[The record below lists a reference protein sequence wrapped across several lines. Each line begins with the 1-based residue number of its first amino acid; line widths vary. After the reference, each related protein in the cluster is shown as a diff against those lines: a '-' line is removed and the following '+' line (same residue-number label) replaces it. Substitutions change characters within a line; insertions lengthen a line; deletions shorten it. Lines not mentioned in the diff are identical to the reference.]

1 MPLTVTTKPV
11 PKYFYAALIAAAIVV
26 PMVILRVAF
35 GSYPPLW
42 VCLAFGG
49 AAVVGCAV
57 GRWAALRTVRR

>member
-1 MPLTVTTKPV
+1 VTTKPV
-11 PKYFYAALIAAAIVV
+11 PGYFYVALIAAATLV

-42 VCLAFGG
+42 VGFAFGG

-57 GRWAALRTVRR
+57 GAAAARRRARG